1 MWWSLVDAFAP
12 ELGLVFTVNIWH
24 SIIMGTIALYP
35 GSFDP
40 VTFGHLDIIA
50 RAARIFD
57 TLILAVGSHHTK
69 TSLLPLDQRLSL
81 LETEVAALN
90 ITNVKFII
98 FDGLVVDAARN
109 QSAGVIVRGLRNT
122 TDFDYEAQMAAMN
135 AAMAGE
141 VETAFLCAS
150 PKTGFI
156 ASSLVKQI
164 ARMGGDISGFVP
176 PSTAMKI
183 LEIIKT

>member
-1 MWWSLVDAFAP
+1 MS
-12 ELGLVFTVNIWH
+12 T
-24 SIIMGTIALYP
+24 TALYP

-50 RAARIFD
+50 RAARMFD

-69 TSLLPLDQRLSL
+69 TSLLALDQRVAL

-90 ITNVKFII
+90 INNVRFIT

-109 QSAGVIVRGLRNT
+109 QRAGVIVRGLRNT
-122 TDFDYEAQMAAMN
+122 ADFDYETQMAAMN

-141 VETAFLCAS
+141 VETVFLSAS

-176 PSTAMKI
+176 PATVRKI
-183 LEIIKT
+183 QEVIKTTHK

>member
-1 MWWSLVDAFAP
+1 MS
-12 ELGLVFTVNIWH
+12 T
-24 SIIMGTIALYP
+24 TALYP

-57 TLILAVGSHHTK
+57 TLVLAVGAHHSK

-81 LETEVAALN
+81 LETEVATLN
-90 ITNVKFII
+90 INNVKFIT
-98 FDGLVVDAARN
+98 FDGLVVEAARN
-109 QSAGVIVRGLRNT
+109 HSAGVIVRGLRNT

-141 VETAFLCAS
+141 VETVFLSAS

-176 PSTAMKI
+176 PATARTVLKA
-183 LEIIKT
+183 LKT